1 MKRISIL
8 ALLLPIAL
16 LPSCGKQPESS
27 QSSQSPLTYGFYT
40 LKEGVTDLGFLQG
53 YPWLN
58 TSIVGVMDKIEKPAL
73 KDDFFASENYDAL
86 QGIVLPEDAQLG
98 GGFYDRQSNKNKE
111 NADALFAD
119 SNNEIAKIRKTIIE
133 GAPTQVKE
141 EVETLLKADEVAI
154 RNILSSS
161 KALEGISK
169 FFTVTHVTSRDTIGL
184 SFAKDMR
191 FAGLPF
197 LVQLYS
203 ANSTEGIKKDAE
215 LIAKAIGFPN
225 DLSGDISEAIDAM
238 AGMFVAIASSDA
250 KTKHETTLG
259 NLNQIFNGVFDTK
272 SALKSLGCKDE
283 QKVFYTDY
291 EVALAKQFDAL
302 LDAGK
307 ASTLAKIL
315 AVTKL
320 VDGRAFMGLEN
331 YKAKLADK
339 LTTIGGIT
347 GNTPEFDPSF
357 SDEDIARIYV
367 EKLYPEAVKRTY
379 IDTHITSASR
389 TRVTHL
395 VEDVI
400 AQTADVFKQTTW
412 LSKETIA
419 KAIEKLDAMEF
430 TVFYDDAYVSIAPFA
445 IDTDD
450 DALEAFDDYSHYVTL
465 NLAKGNISN
474 DAIGE
479 DKCETFNAY
488 YVPDTNSFAICH
500 GLCSSYIDDPNLSKE
515 QLYGLLGVTVGHEI
529 THGFDSTGSLYDK
542 TGKKGEWWSE
552 EDRAKFNQKLDVLV
566 TYFDANLRSFNDIP
580 MNGKNVSGEVMADMG
595 GMKIVTK
602 LAEKQQGFDFDA
614 FYRAYASFFSFA
626 MSEESARSTLP
637 YDPHPLNNIRLN
649 LALAQFDRFKTTYGL
664 KEGDGMFI
672 PAEQA
677 IAIW

>member
-1 MKRISIL
+1 MKRISTLTLLLPL
-8 ALLLPIAL
+8 ALLA
-16 LPSCGKQPESS
+16 SCGQEPSSS

-40 LKEGVTDLGFLQG
+40 LKEGVSDLSFLQG

-58 TSIVGVMDKIEKPAL
+58 TSVVGVMDKIEKPAL
-73 KDDFFASENYDAL
+73 KDDFFANENYDAL

-98 GGFYDRQSNKNKE
+98 GGFYDRQSDKNKE

-119 SNNEIAKIRKTIIE
+119 PNNEIAKIRKTIIE

-141 EVETLLKADEVAI
+141 EVETLLKADEVTV

-169 FFTVTHVTSRDTIGL
+169 FFTVTHVTSHEAIGL

-215 LIAKAIGFPN
+215 LIAKAIGLPD
-225 DLSGDISEAIDAM
+225 DLSGAISEAIDAM
-238 AGMFVAIASSDA
+238 AAMFVAIASSDA
-250 KTKHETTLG
+250 TTAHETTLG
-259 NLNQIFNGVFDTK
+259 NLNQVFNGVFDVK

-283 QKVFYTDY
+283 QKVLYTDY
-291 EVALAKQFDAL
+291 EVALAQQFDAL

-307 ASTLAKIL
+307 SSTLAKIL

-347 GNTPEFDPSF
+347 GCSPEFDPSY

-389 TRVTHL
+389 TRVTRL

-400 AQTADVFKQTTW
+400 AQTADVFKKTTW

-445 IDTDD
+445 VDTGD

-515 QLYGLLGVTVGHEI
+515 RLYGLLGVTVGHEI

-542 TGKKGEWWSE
+542 TGKMGEWWSE
-552 EDRAKFNQKLDVLV
+552 EDRAKFNQKLDALV

-595 GMKIVTK
+595 GMKIVTE

-614 FYRAYASFFSFA
+614 FYRAFASFFSFA

-649 LALAQFDRFKTTYGL
+649 LVLAQFDRFKTTYGL

-672 PAEQA
+672 PPEQS

>member
-8 ALLLPIAL
+8 ALLLPLAL
-16 LPSCGKQPESS
+16 LPSCGEQPASS
-27 QSSQSPLTYGFYT
+27 ESSQSPLTYGFYT
-40 LKEGVTDLGFLQG
+40 LKAGVTDLGFLQG

-58 TSIVGVMDKIEKPAL
+58 TSVVGVMDKIEKPAL

-98 GGFYDRQSNKNKE
+98 GGYYDRQNNKNKE
-111 NADALFAD
+111 NANALFAD

-141 EVETLLKADEVAI
+141 EVETLRKADEVTV
-154 RNILSSS
+154 RDILSSS

-169 FFTVTHVTSRDTIGL
+169 FLMVTHVTGREAIGL

-203 ANSTEGIKKDAE
+203 KNSTEGIKKDAE
-215 LIAKAIGFPN
+215 LIAKAIGLPD

-250 KTKHETTLG
+250 NTAHETTLG
-259 NLNQIFNGVFDTK
+259 NLHQVFNGVFDAK

-283 QKVFYTDY
+283 QKVLYTDY

-339 LTTIGGIT
+339 LETIGGIT
-347 GNTPEFDPSF
+347 GRSPEFDPSY

-367 EKLYPEAVKRTY
+367 EKLYPEAVKRAY

-389 TRVTHL
+389 TRVTRL

-445 IDTDD
+445 VDTGD
-450 DALEAFDDYSHYVTL
+450 DALETFDDYSHYVTL

-479 DKCETFNAY
+479 EKCETFNAY
-488 YVPDTNSFAICH
+488 YVPGTNSFAICH
-500 GLCSSYIDDPNLSKE
+500 GLCSSYIDDPSLSKE
-515 QLYGLLGVTVGHEI
+515 QLYGLLGITVGHEI

-552 EDRAKFNQKLDVLV
+552 EDRAKFNQKLDALV

-595 GMKIVTK
+595 GVKIVTE

-614 FYRAYASFFSFA
+614 FYRAFASFFSFA
-626 MSEESARSTLP
+626 TSEESARSALP

-649 LALAQFDRFKTTYGL
+649 LTLAQFDRFKTTYGL

-672 PAEQA
+672 PPEQS